1 MMQAPP
7 ITAVGAFAAT
17 TNVPS
22 NLIQTVTQLMANAAS
37 TQDLES
43 KRVKYNQAYQAL
55 RQEALKGPLSSEL
68 KIKLFELFE
77 VYATKTCYN
86 QESKTNPE
94 DDEEGFRK
102 SARLMELSLMQQL
115 QFLGRASINYNWTQ
129 FATLEDLI
137 TDLGYGTDQ
146 EGFTR
151 FISKE
156 METDKESLVNEAQS
170 KNVREILTTTLIR
183 LTFSYQN
190 IENFKKDVQLQES
203 CQAMTI
209 AAIGRG
215 TQAQLRK
222 LVDFVYNRCAF
233 LVGIKGGN
241 YQAKIDSYNEV
252 TKLMDECYTKQDFE
266 YWSLHAQIA
275 NMRGIIY
282 LKSEIPNRRELAA
295 PLQEVAALIRKD
307 LVSRAETPEEKW
319 RQNFLLCNLITS
331 LADHLNAKTALT
343 AEDLSKAKEYKKTLE
358 DFLEDCKRN
367 NNAHFHNSNWKKA
380 LVVLDKLLN
389 KPVNP

>member
-1 MMQAPP
+1 MQPAIPVFSGGPIAPLGANE
-7 ITAVGAFAAT
+7 AVIKQFTQFMTKAAAT
-17 TNVPS
+17 Q
-22 NLIQTVTQLMANAAS
+22 NLET
-37 TQDLES
+37 
-43 KRVKYNQAYQAL
+43 KREIYNSAFQVL
-55 RQEALKGPLSSEL
+55 RQEALKGPLTAEL
-68 KIKLFELFE
+68 QIKLFELFE
-77 VYATKTCYN
+77 LYATKTCYN
-86 QESKTNPE
+86 QESLINPD

-115 QFLGRASINYNWTQ
+115 QFLGRSSINYNWTS
-129 FATLEDLI
+129 FDSLEKLI

-146 EGFTR
+146 EGFAR

-156 METDKESLVNEAQS
+156 METDRESLVNEAQA

-190 IENFKKDVQLQES
+190 IEKFKKDVQLQEN
-203 CQAMTI
+203 CQATTS

-215 TQAQLRK
+215 TQDQLRK

-233 LVGIKGGN
+233 LVGINGGN

-252 TKLMDECYTKQDFE
+252 TKLMDESYTKQDFE

-275 NMRGIIY
+275 NMRGLIY
-282 LKSEIPNRRELAA
+282 LRSGAPNARELGA
-295 PLQEVAALIRKD
+295 PLQEAAAVIRKD

-343 AEDLSKAKEYKKTLE
+343 AEDLSKAKEYKQTLV
-358 DFLEDCKRN
+358 DFLEECKRN
-367 NNAHFHNSNWKKA
+367 NNAHFHNTSWRKA
-380 LVVLDKLLN
+380 LTVLN
-389 KPVNP
+389 KILGVPVNP